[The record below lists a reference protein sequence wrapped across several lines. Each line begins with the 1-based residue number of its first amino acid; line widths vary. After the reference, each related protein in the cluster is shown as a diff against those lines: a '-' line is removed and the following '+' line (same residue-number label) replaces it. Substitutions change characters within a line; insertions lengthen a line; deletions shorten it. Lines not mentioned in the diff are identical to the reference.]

1 MVKLFQKR
9 TAKIYRP
16 VAGGLGHVRRIEEKV
31 LYLWECGYST
41 LEIKEMLGLKNRK
54 LPGRALHRYGITTS
68 EIQSRALRRSKER
81 GMAILQYDL
90 EGNFVK
96 EWISQA
102 AAEREYGMAQGT
114 IHKVLIGEQNIA
126 FGYQWKEKTSDD
138 FPRKIAARPRK
149 TVVQQC
155 DKEGNVIK
163 EWPTAYAAERELGIY
178 PNSISKVLRK
188 QCGTT
193 GGFYWK
199 KVEVEDGK
207 ED

>member
-1 MVKLFQKR
+1 MVKLFQRK

-16 VAGGLGHVRRIEEKV
+16 VVGCLGHVRRIEDKI

-54 LPGRALHRYGITTS
+54 LPGRALRRYGITTS
-68 EIQSRALRRSKER
+68 EIQSRAFLRSKEK
-81 GMAILQYDL
+81 GTNILQYDL

-114 IHKVLIGEQNIA
+114 IHKVLIGEQKTA
-126 FGYQWKEKTSDD
+126 FGYQWIEKTSDD

-149 TVVQQC
+149 TVILQC

-163 EWPTAYAAERELGIY
+163 EWPNANVAEKELGIY
-178 PNSISKVLRK
+178 PNSIGKVLRG
-188 QCGTT
+188 QRETT

>member
-1 MVKLFQKR
+1 MVKLFQKK
-9 TAKIYRP
+9 TAKIYRQVRGAP
-16 VAGGLGHVRRIEEKV
+16 GHINRIEDKI
-31 LYLWECGYST
+31 LYLWECGFST

-68 EIQSRALRRSKER
+68 EIQSRALLRSKVK
-81 GMAILQYDL
+81 GTNILQYDL
-90 EGNFVK
+90 DGNFVK
-96 EWISQA
+96 EWTSQA
-102 AAEREYGMAQGT
+102 AAEREYNMAQGT
-114 IHKVLIGEQNIA
+114 IHKVLIGEQKTA

-138 FPRKIAARPRK
+138 FPQKIAARPRK
-149 TVVQQC
+149 TVVLQC

-163 EWPTAYAAERELGIY
+163 EWPSAYAAEKELGIY
-178 PNSISKVLRK
+178 PNSINKVLRGQREK
-188 QCGTT
+188 T

>member
-1 MVKLFQKR
+1 MVKLFQRK
-9 TAKIYRP
+9 TAKTYRP
-16 VAGGLGHVRRIEEKV
+16 VVGPLGHVRRIEDKI

-68 EIQSRALRRSKER
+68 EIRSRAFLRSKEK
-81 GMAILQYDL
+81 GVNILQYDL
-90 EGNFVK
+90 DGNFMK
-96 EWISQA
+96 EWSSQA

-114 IHKVLIGEQNIA
+114 IHKVLIGEQKTA
-126 FGYQWKEKTSDD
+126 FGYQWVEKTSDD
-138 FPRKIAARPRK
+138 FPKQIAARPRK
-149 TVVQQC
+149 TVILQC

-163 EWPTAYAAERELGIY
+163 EWPSANAAEKELGIY
-178 PNSISKVLRK
+178 PNSISKVLRG
-188 QCGTT
+188 QRETT

-207 ED
+207 EN